1 MENCFN
7 FAAGLTKITEN
18 EKELIRHC
26 CKSVLFHEGEPWS
39 KKHNKN
45 SFDVP
50 MGSFHGAEICELV
63 GLYILDI
70 LKKEK
75 IFRDGNFGIYR
86 DDGLAVVDILPG
98 PDMERKVKHLRKVF
112 KNIGF
117 DVTIEANLFVTDFL
131 DVTLDLQNESHKPYR
146 KPNAH
151 TVYVNSK
158 SNHPEHVLKHIPVAV
173 NNRLQKTFVTKLF

>member
-1 MENCFN
+1 MSEE
-7 FAAGLTKITEN
+7 KISIDSTSTLVLLSVESVS
-18 EKELIRHC
+18 RHC
-26 CKSVLFHEGEPWS
+26 CKSILFHEGEPWS

-75 IFRDGNFGIYR
+75 IFSDGNFGLYR

-98 PDMERKVKHLRKVF
+98 PDMERKVKQLRKVF
-112 KNIGF
+112 KNIGL

-131 DVTLDLQNESHKPYR
+131 DVTLDLQNESHKLYINQMR
-146 KPNAH
+146 
-151 TVYVNSK
+151 
-158 SNHPEHVLKHIPVAV
+158 I
-173 NNRLQKTFVTKLF
+173 RF